1 MGIPYYFSYLIKN
14 HSEIINKLKNHTNI
28 DNIYIDSNSIIYDS
42 LDFNSFTNKQQFEDL
57 IIEKVIEKIDLI
69 IKTLNPK
76 KHVFIAFDGIP
87 PIAKLDQ
94 QKNRRYKSWYQ
105 NTILNKTV
113 LWDTSSITP
122 GTKFMD
128 KLNTIIQYHFTSKK
142 SKYKITLSLSDIPGE
157 GEHKIF
163 HYIRNNNHDNDKT
176 IIYGMD
182 ADLIMLSL
190 NHLKNCNSIYLYRE
204 TPIFIRSLDSRLDKD
219 ETYLLD
225 ISKLGKQIYKELTDC
240 DCHDLNNEFYQKI
253 EDYIFICFLLGN
265 DFMPHF
271 PAINIR
277 TNGFICLL
285 ELYKTHFKNKQLTNN
300 GIINWKTFK
309 FYIYLLAK
317 NEYEFLLEQYK
328 LRERAS
334 KKFYPESNDEER
346 EFKFIATPSYER
358 NIEIFINPRE
368 DDWEFRYYYALFDIN
383 QDTDKQAVSE
393 ICLNYLKTLQWTLHY
408 YRDDCKNWQH
418 HYHYNYP
425 PLLQDLVQHIPYFD
439 SELVLDENHDIVNK
453 NVLLSYVLPRTS
465 LNLLPKKIETY
476 LLKNYSEHYKEDYE
490 FEWSF
495 CKYFWEGHVKF
506 PKLDFQKFSKTIEN
520 ID

>member
-14 HSEIINKLKNHTNI
+14 HNRIISKLKNHTNI
-28 DNIYIDSNSIIYDS
+28 DNIYLDSNSIIYDS
-42 LDFNSFTNKQQFEDL
+42 INFNSFSNKKQFEES

-76 KHVFIAFDGIP
+76 KRVFIAFDGIP
-87 PIAKLDQ
+87 PIAKLHQ

-105 NTILNKTV
+105 NYILNKTAP
-113 LWDTSSITP
+113 WDTSSITP
-122 GTKFMD
+122 GTKFMET
-128 KLNTIIQYHFTSKK
+128 LNTKINSHFSNNKTN
-142 SKYKITLSLSDIPGE
+142 YKIILSLSDIPGE
-157 GEHKIF
+157 GEHKILK
-163 HYIRNNNHDNDKT
+163 YIRSNDHLNDKT

-190 NHLKNCNSIYLYRE
+190 NHLKYCNSIYLYRE
-204 TPIFIRSLDSRLDKD
+204 TPIFINSLDSTLDKN

-225 ISKLGKQIYKELTDC
+225 IYRLGKEIYKEMTDLHCIDLT
-240 DCHDLNNEFYQKI
+240 NEFYQKI

-277 TNGFICLL
+277 SNGFVCLL
-285 ELYKTHFKNKQLTNN
+285 GLYKTHFKNKQLTNN

-309 FYIYLLAK
+309 LYIELLAN
-317 NEYEFLLEQYK
+317 NEEKLISTQYK
-328 LRERAS
+328 IRERAS
-334 KKFYPESNDEER
+334 KKFYPDSNDEER
-346 EFKFIATPSYER
+346 ELKFIAMPSYER
-358 NIEIFINPRE
+358 NVELFINPNE
-368 DDWEFRYYYALFDIN
+368 DYWQFRYYYALFDIN
-383 QDTDKQAVSE
+383 LDIDKQAVSE

-418 HYHYNYP
+418 CYNYNYP
-425 PLLQDLVQHIPYFD
+425 PLLQDLLQHVPYFD
-439 SELVLDENHDIVNK
+439 SELVLDENYDIVNK
-453 NVLLSYVLPRTS
+453 TVLLSYVLPNAS
-465 LNLLPKKIETY
+465 LNLLPKKIENY
-476 LLKNYSEHYKEDYE
+476 LLKNYPEHYKEDYE

-506 PKLDFQKFSKTIEN
+506 PKLDLQKFSNLIEN